1 MTLLDENIPIGSV
14 IEERRSSG
22 SVAEVRFPDRIITI
36 TAVPYDEISER
47 ADARFRESF
56 APGSFNGIEARND
69 KIRVNR
75 EHVIGQPVGRIVRW
89 HIDRPSGL
97 VGELKVSET
106 LMGDET
112 LALADDGVLDASVGF
127 WPLKNGVEWLENRSH
142 RRITKA
148 WLHHLALTA
157 DPAYD
162 GAQVLEVRQQQ
173 PPAPPAPTTTT
184 PNRDAVMALLMGRGQ
199 LKGFPSQPDPTD

>member
-1 MTLLDENIPIGSV
+1 MTLLDENIPIGTV

-22 SVAEVRFPDRIITI
+22 SVAEVRFPERIITI
-36 TAVPYDEISER
+36 MAVPYEEISTRASER
-47 ADARFRESF
+47 WKESF
-56 APGSFNGIEARND
+56 ARGSFNGIETRND

-75 EHVIGQPVGRIVRW
+75 EHVIGQPVGRINRW
-89 HIDRPSGL
+89 YVDRPEGL

-112 LALADDGVLDASVGF
+112 LALANDGVLDASVGF
-127 WPLKNGVEWLENRSH
+127 WPLKNGIEWLENRSH
-142 RRITKA
+142 RRITRA

-162 GAQVLEVRQQQ
+162 GAQVIEVRQQSYE
-173 PPAPPAPTTTT
+173 PPAPTSST
-184 PNRDAVMALLMGRGQ
+184 PNRDAIAALLMERGQ
-199 LKGFPSQPDPTD
+199 LRGFPSQPTD